1 MRIVIIGLGTTG
13 RTVLKSIANEGHS
26 ISIIEEHFSEGD
38 DFANI
43 YHSLLMFVRS
53 LLMFVAEQERKNIAL
68 RTGS

>member
-43 YHSLLMFVRS
+43 FRS

>member
-1 MRIVIIGLGTTG
+1 MRIVITGLGTTG

-26 ISIIEEHFSEGD
+26 ISIIDEHFSEGD

-43 YHSLLMFVRS
+43 YRS

>member
-43 YHSLLMFVRS
+43 YRS

-68 RTGS
+68 RTGR

>member
-43 YHSLLMFVRS
+43 YYS

>member
-13 RTVLKSIANEGHS
+13 RTVLKSIANGGHS

-43 YHSLLMFVRS
+43 YRS

>member
-26 ISIIEEHFSEGD
+26 ISIIDEHFSEGD

-43 YHSLLMFVRS
+43 YRS

>member
-26 ISIIEEHFSEGD
+26 ISVIEEHFSEGD

-43 YHSLLMFVRS
+43 YRS

>member
-13 RTVLKSIANEGHS
+13 WTVLKSIANEGHS

-43 YHSLLMFVRS
+43 YRS

>member
-43 YHSLLMFVRS
+43 YLS
-53 LLMFVAEQERKNIAL
+53 LLMFVAEQEQKNIAL

>member
-26 ISIIEEHFSEGD
+26 ISIIEVHFSEGD

-43 YHSLLMFVRS
+43 YRS

>member
-1 MRIVIIGLGTTG
+1 MRIVITGLGTTG

-43 YHSLLMFVRS
+43 YHSLLMFV
-53 LLMFVAEQERKNIAL
+53 AEQERKNIAL

>member
-38 DFANI
+38 DLANI
-43 YHSLLMFVRS
+43 YRS

>member
-1 MRIVIIGLGTTG
+1 MRVVIIGLGTTG

-43 YHSLLMFVRS
+43 YRS
-53 LLMFVAEQERKNIAL
+53 LLMFVAEQEQKNIAL

>member
-38 DFANI
+38 DFSNI
-43 YHSLLMFVRS
+43 YRS

>member
-1 MRIVIIGLGTTG
+1 MRIVITGLGTTG

-43 YHSLLMFVRS
+43 YRS

>member
-1 MRIVIIGLGTTG
+1 MRIMIIGLGTTG

-26 ISIIEEHFSEGD
+26 ISIIDEHFSEGD

-43 YHSLLMFVRS
+43 YRS

>member
-43 YHSLLMFVRS
+43 YRS